1 MPDGG
6 MSLTLKDVHKSYYLA
21 GREIPVLGGVDL
33 QIDAG
38 DILAVVGKS
47 GSGKS
52 TLLQILGLLDEPTR
66 GSILYQGED
75 LRSQPQDVIERFRNR
90 HVGFVFQFH
99 HLLPEFSALENVMMP
114 SLISGVTMRQ
124 ARTRATELLE
134 RVGLGDRLPHA
145 PGELSGGEQQRV
157 ALARALALRPS
168 LVLADEPT
176 GNLDPRTGNAIHELL
191 IDMNRETGTTLIVA
205 THNMALAG
213 LLPRCLTLADGRL
226 DVTELADGAQA

>member
-6 MSLTLKDVHKSYYLA
+6 MSITLQGVHKSYFLG
-21 GREIPVLGGVDL
+21 GREIPVLDGVDL
-33 QIDAG
+33 QIDSG
-38 DILAVVGKS
+38 DIVGVVGKS

-52 TLLQILGLLDEPTR
+52 TLLQILGLLDEPTQ
-66 GSILYQGED
+66 GSILYRGRD
-75 LRSQPQDVIERFRNR
+75 LRSQHQDVIERFRNQ

-114 SLISGVTMRQ
+114 SLISGATMGQ
-124 ARTRATELLE
+124 ARSGATELLE
-134 RVGLGDRLPHA
+134 RVGLAHRLLHA

-191 IDMNRETGTTLIVA
+191 IDMNREMGTTLIVA

-213 LLPRCLTLADGRL
+213 LLPRCLSIVDGGL
-226 DVTELADGAQA
+226 SPVDVADGAPA